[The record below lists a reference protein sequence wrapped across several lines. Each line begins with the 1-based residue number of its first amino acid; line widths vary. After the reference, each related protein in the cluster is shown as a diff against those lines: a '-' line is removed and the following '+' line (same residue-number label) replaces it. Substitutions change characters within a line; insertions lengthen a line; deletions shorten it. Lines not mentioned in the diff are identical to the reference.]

1 MCTYVCVCMY
11 VYVWVYYKT
20 MGEVGKIIAQLRWA
34 DGYGWVWVSS
44 CHHQSSTVLFL
55 GRLGIIVVCVCT
67 RQHLIIGEMSCLY
80 V

>member
-1 MCTYVCVCMY
+1 M
-11 VYVWVYYKT
+11 
-20 MGEVGKIIAQLRWA
+20 
-34 DGYGWVWVSS
+34 DGCGWVWVSS
-44 CHHQSSTVLFL
+44 CHHYYYHFFELPFL

>member
-1 MCTYVCVCMY
+1 MCMDVWVHVC

-20 MGEVGKIIAQLRWA
+20 MGQVGKIIAQLR
-34 DGYGWVWVSS
+34 YGWVWMGMGLIVPPP
-44 CHHQSSTVLFL
+44 LFDISFSWEV
-55 GRLGIIVVCVCT
+55 GDHCCVCVCT